1 MSTFFF
7 SCIDLCV
14 FFQVAKE
21 SEKLALVNTE
31 LNKLTKNVSKSVEM
45 EKKVQD
51 LEQKLQ
57 LAYSKSEEQ
66 ASKEEKK
73 CYEIS

>member
-1 MSTFFF
+1 
-7 SCIDLCV
+7 
-14 FFQVAKE
+14 
-21 SEKLALVNTE
+21 
-31 LNKLTKNVSKSVEM
+31 M

-66 ASKEEKK
+66 ASKKK
-73 CYEIS
+73 KMLRIILTYPDH

>member
-1 MSTFFF
+1 
-7 SCIDLCV
+7 
-14 FFQVAKE
+14 
-21 SEKLALVNTE
+21 
-31 LNKLTKNVSKSVEM
+31 M

-66 ASKEEKK
+66 ASKKK
-73 CYEIS
+73 RC